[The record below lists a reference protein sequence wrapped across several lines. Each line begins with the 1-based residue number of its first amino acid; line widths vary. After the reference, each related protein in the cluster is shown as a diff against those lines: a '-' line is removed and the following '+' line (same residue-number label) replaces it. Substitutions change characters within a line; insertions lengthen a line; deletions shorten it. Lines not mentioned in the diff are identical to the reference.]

1 MSQPE
6 HRIAAI
12 ETALV
17 SLPLDRPVITPIHR
31 IPAVDCV
38 LVTLRTDSG
47 LQGIAYLWCFGAL
60 RARALAA
67 LVEDMFAVVHGRD
80 ALAGETAW
88 RAMWNE
94 ANFLGRTGAVMFA
107 LSAIDTALWD
117 IRGKAADLPLWRLLG
132 GERRKVPVYAGGLF
146 LSDPI
151 DAIVAE
157 AKRYVAAGFGAMK
170 MRTGAKTASEDIAR
184 VEAVRDAIGPGVTL
198 MVDVVQGWTVEE
210 AIKRGRE
217 ISRFNL
223 FWIEDPVLFDDLEG
237 LAAVAAAL
245 DVPVTAGENDYGRRG
260 FRRLVEH
267 RAADILM
274 PDLQRVG
281 GISEWLK
288 TAALADAHGLRVTPH
303 VFPETSIHLMG
314 AAPNAIFLE
323 HVPWWDRL
331 FVRPLVIESG
341 FAEPTDA
348 PGLGLAFDWDR
359 LEGLR
364 IAGPSS

>member
-47 LQGIAYLWCFGAL
+47 LQGIAYLWCFGAM

-184 VEAVRDAIGPGVTL
+184 VEARSPASICSGSRIPCCSTTMRGSPPSRQPSTYRSRQARTT
-198 MVDVVQGWTVEE
+198 MV
-210 AIKRGRE
+210 
-217 ISRFNL
+217 
-223 FWIEDPVLFDDLEG
+223 
-237 LAAVAAAL
+237 VAAS
-245 DVPVTAGENDYGRRG
+245 
-260 FRRLVEH
+260 
-267 RAADILM
+267 AA
-274 PDLQRVG
+274 
-281 GISEWLK
+281 W
-288 TAALADAHGLRVTPH
+288 
-303 VFPETSIHLMG
+303 
-314 AAPNAIFLE
+314 
-323 HVPWWDRL
+323 
-331 FVRPLVIESG
+331 
-341 FAEPTDA
+341 
-348 PGLGLAFDWDR
+348 
-359 LEGLR
+359 
-364 IAGPSS
+364 